1 MWSSLATCEEL
12 GPASEMRGLDTA
24 RMGRATTSTV
34 GFIIFV
40 ELRVREGWKNTG
52 PMNGEYGSEAIRG
65 RLEESRNFESW
76 SLMRTTPELV
86 PPTQTT
92 K

>member
-34 GFIIFV
+34 GSLYSWNCAV
-40 ELRVREGWKNTG
+40 PPSREGTIHLQTSMPSPGFEPCGTADSFAKHNTG
-52 PMNGEYGSEAIRG
+52 WPNLRISIQQKKR
-65 RLEESRNFESW
+65 
-76 SLMRTTPELV
+76 
-86 PPTQTT
+86 
-92 K
+92 